1 MELTEKQFK
10 SVIERAFI
18 YGICYAPFFPEP
30 LGDGKG
36 ILNEE
41 EQLEKL
47 AEIIE
52 DCRQDLREKADD

>member
-10 SVIERAFI
+10 SVIKRAFI
-18 YGICYAPFFPEP
+18 HGICCAPFFPDP
-30 LGDGKG
+30 LGDGRG

-41 EQLEKL
+41 EQWEKL

-52 DCRQDLREKADD
+52 DCRQDLREKTDD